1 MLGHLLELSS
11 QISKFTSNVNVI
23 SIPTHSP
30 RLSIDETASSITKR
44 QFLAAILQNYDVY
57 T

>member
-11 QISKFTSNVNVI
+11 QISYFTPNVNVI

-30 RLSIDETASSITKR
+30 LRLIDETASSITKR
-44 QFLAAILQNYDVY
+44 QFLAAILQNY
-57 T
+57 